1 MTSRPREAKDAAGPR
16 AFRVRPLTGADFGA
30 LLRYD
35 WSPLVVE
42 RDTVFL
48 FLTRD
53 HGRYCLVAED
63 DEGRALGYLVAARS
77 SDAGEG
83 AAFIFQV
90 HVRKPKRRR
99 GIGSALVG
107 ELEETARGDG
117 VDLVWFLAREE
128 AQGFYSK
135 LGYRPSGKLLHPEAL
150 RYVTDVKRTMVMAK
164 RLSAAP
170 PEPTV

>member
-1 MTSRPREAKDAAGPR
+1 MTSRPREGKDAAGPR
-16 AFRVRPLTGADFGA
+16 GFRVRPLTGADFRA

-42 RDTVFL
+42 RDTVYL
-48 FLTRD
+48 FLSRD

-63 DEGRALGYLVAARS
+63 DEGRALGYLISARS
-77 SDAGEG
+77 SDGE

-99 GIGSALVG
+99 GVGRALVG
-107 ELEETARGDG
+107 ELEETARGEG
-117 VDLVWFLAREE
+117 ADLVWFLAREE

-170 PEPTV
+170 PGPTV

>member
-1 MTSRPREAKDAAGPR
+1 MTARVCRAKDDAASG
-16 AFRVRPLTGADFGA
+16 AFRVRPLTGADFRA

-35 WSPLVVE
+35 WSPLIVE

-63 DEGRALGYLVAARS
+63 DEGRVLGYLIAARS
-77 SDAGEG
+77 SDGE
-83 AAFIFQV
+83 AAFIYQV
-90 HVRKPKRRR
+90 HVRKPERRR
-99 GIGSALVG
+99 GVGRALVG
-107 ELEETARGDG
+107 ELEETARGGG

-128 AQGFYSK
+128 AKAFYSK
-135 LGYRPSGKLLHPEAL
+135 LGYRLSDKLLHPEAL
-150 RYVTDVKRTMVMAK
+150 RYVTDVKRTTVMAK

-170 PEPTV
+170 RL